1 MTFTEE
7 FNLLIK
13 ARYPIVYIT
22 TVEEDRL
29 EYALRKCIRRGMID
43 EFVNRRL
50 YVWDFV
56 DGVQYSQKNNL
67 QFVDGIAKRN
77 PLKALEFVEELGPGS
92 SVVLLKD
99 FNRFL
104 NDAAISRKLKNVIRI
119 LKTQPT
125 TIIISAPDVNIPNEF
140 MDSMTILEF
149 QLPQLNEIKKELKRL
164 TKSLDQKIEK
174 KIFESL
180 VNSCQGLSLERI
192 RRVLSK
198 IIALNQTLDSSSIA
212 LILEEK
218 RQIIYQT
225 QILEFCLSENTISD
239 IGGLENLKNW
249 LNQRSKSFSNRAKKY
264 GLPAPRGLLLIGVQG
279 TGKSLTAKAI
289 ANDWQLPLLKLD
301 FGRLFGGLVGE
312 SEMKIR
318 QMIQIAETLAPCILW
333 IDEIDKTFG
342 QINSQGDSGTTS
354 RVLGTF
360 ITWLSEKTAPVFVV
374 STANN
379 FEVLPVEL
387 VRKGRFDEIFFVGL
401 PLQEE
406 RKLIFTVH
414 LSKLRPASWQDFNI
428 TILSEESKF
437 FSGAEIKQAIIEGMH
452 IAFNENRE
460 FTTNDIRK
468 GLKVIIP
475 ISKMHLEEI
484 EALQNWAFSGRFRMA

>member
-1 MTFTEE
+1 MSFTQE
-7 FNLLIK
+7 FNLLLK
-13 ARYPIVYIT
+13 ARYPIIYVT
-22 TVEEDRL
+22 TIEEDRL
-29 EYALRKCIRRGMID
+29 EYTVRNCIKKNGNRGI
-43 EFVNRRL
+43 
-50 YVWDFV
+50 YIWDFV
-56 DGVQYSQKNNL
+56 EGYINNPNNN
-67 QFVDGIAKRN
+67 GIAKRN
-77 PLKALEFVEELGPGS
+77 PLQALEFIEKITPDTPAIF
-92 SVVLLKD
+92 LLKD

-104 NDAAISRKLKNVIRI
+104 NDVSISRKLKNLIRI
-119 LKTQPT
+119 LKTQPK
-125 TIIISAPDVNIPNEF
+125 TIIIVAPDVSIPNEF
-140 MDSMTILEF
+140 IDTITILEF
-149 QLPQLNEIKKELKRL
+149 QLPQLNEIKQELNRL
-164 TKSLDQKIEK
+164 INSLNQKIDNNV
-174 KIFESL
+174 FETL

-198 IIALNQTLDSSSIA
+198 IIALNKTLDTRAIE
-212 LILEEK
+212 LILKEK

-239 IGGLENLKNW
+239 IGGLKNLKNW
-249 LNQRSKSFSNRAKKY
+249 LTQRSKSFSNRAKNY
-264 GLPAPRGLLLIGVQG
+264 GLPAPRGLLLIGIQG

-301 FGRLFGGLVGE
+301 FGRLFGGIVGE

-342 QINSQGDSGTTS
+342 QINSRSDSGTTS

-379 FEVLPVEL
+379 FDVLPVEL
-387 VRKGRFDEIFFVGL
+387 IRKGRFDEIFFVGL
-401 PLQEE
+401 PLEEE
-406 RKLIFTVH
+406 RKLIFSVH
-414 LSKLRPASWQDFNI
+414 LSKLRPDSWQNFNI
-428 TILSEESKF
+428 NILSQESKN
-437 FSGAEIKQAIIEGMH
+437 FSGAEIQQSIIEGMH

-468 GLKVIIP
+468 GLKEIIP
-475 ISKMHLEEI
+475 ISKMNFEEI
-484 EALQNWAFSGRFRMA
+484 ESLQNWALSGRFRIASTL